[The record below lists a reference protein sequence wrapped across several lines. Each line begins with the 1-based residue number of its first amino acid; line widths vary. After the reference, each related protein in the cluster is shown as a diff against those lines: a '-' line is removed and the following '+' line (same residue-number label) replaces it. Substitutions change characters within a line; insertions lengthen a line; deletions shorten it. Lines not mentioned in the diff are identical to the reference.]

1 MTQTNQLA
9 DSFRS
14 AACDI
19 DFEWPTVNLLEACAE
34 FGIDVAEVAY
44 LAANENPY
52 GPSPAA
58 LEAATRSLSLAA
70 VYPSPSLR
78 YDELR
83 NEYAEVRDALAAYC
97 GVTADMVMPGPG
109 SETVLRYVSQV
120 FVDAGDHIV
129 TAPESYSG
137 HPWACQIMGAKVDYV
152 PLVDYR
158 FDIDGL
164 LAACDDRPKMLW
176 LCSPNNPTGTIIT
189 DDELRRLVENV
200 SPSTVIVCD
209 QAYQELV
216 DDPSWGDG
224 TSYLLA
230 GHRNVVVLRTMS
242 KAFGMAGLRMGY
254 AVADPEVCSLIDRIR
269 EPYYVSGPACA
280 ATLAAL
286 SDLDWC
292 RDVVAKLQAG
302 RRFVT
307 DALTDLG
314 CTVVPS
320 QCNFVLVDTGVD
332 ANDMYERLLRR
343 GIVVRPGNI
352 WGYDTHLRI
361 SMGTDEQN
369 RRLVAA
375 MAAELG
381 G

>member
-1 MTQTNQLA
+1 MKESSPLA
-9 DSFRS
+9 ASFRV
-14 AACDI
+14 AACAI

-34 FGIDVAEVAY
+34 FGIDIDDVAY

-58 LEAATRSLSLAA
+58 IEAAIRSLSLAA

-83 NEYAEVRDALAAYC
+83 NEYAEVRDALASYC
-97 GVTADMVMPGPG
+97 GVDADMVMPGPG
-109 SETVLRYVSQV
+109 SETVLRYVTQV
-120 FVDAGDHIV
+120 FVDAGDEIV

-137 HPWACQIMGAKVDYV
+137 HPWACQIMGANVHYV

-164 LAACDDRPKMLW
+164 LSAVNDRTKMIW

-189 DDELRRLVENV
+189 DDELRRLIENV
-200 SPSTVIVCD
+200 PPSTVVVCD

-224 TSYLLA
+224 TGYLLD

-254 AVADPEVCSLIDRIR
+254 AIADPEVCSLIDRIR

-286 SDLDWC
+286 EDLAWC
-292 RDVVAKLQAG
+292 HDVVAKLQAG

-307 DALTDLG
+307 ESLTDLG

-320 QCNFVLVDTGVD
+320 QCNFVLVDTGID
-332 ANDMYERLLRR
+332 AGDMYERLLRR
-343 GIVVRPGNI
+343 GIVVRPGTI

-361 SMGTDEQN
+361 SMGTDDEN

>member
-1 MTQTNQLA
+1 MKESSPLA
-9 DSFRS
+9 TSFRA

-34 FGIDVAEVAY
+34 FGIDVDDIAY

-58 LEAATRSLSLAA
+58 IEAATRSLSLAA

-97 GVTADMVMPGPG
+97 GVDADMVMPGPG
-109 SETVLRYVSQV
+109 SETVLRYVTQV
-120 FVDAGDHIV
+120 FVDAGDEIV

-164 LAACDDRPKMLW
+164 LSAVNERTKMIW

-189 DDELRRLVENV
+189 DDELRRLIENV
-200 SPSTVIVCD
+200 PPSTVVVCD

-224 TSYLLA
+224 TGYLLD

-254 AVADPEVCSLIDRIR
+254 AIADPEVCSLIDRIR

-286 SDLDWC
+286 EDLAWC
-292 RDVVAKLQAG
+292 HDVVAKLQAG

-307 DALTDLG
+307 ESLTDLG

-320 QCNFVLVDTGVD
+320 QCNFVLVDTGID
-332 ANDMYERLLRR
+332 ASDMYERLLRR

-361 SMGTDEQN
+361 SMGTDDEN